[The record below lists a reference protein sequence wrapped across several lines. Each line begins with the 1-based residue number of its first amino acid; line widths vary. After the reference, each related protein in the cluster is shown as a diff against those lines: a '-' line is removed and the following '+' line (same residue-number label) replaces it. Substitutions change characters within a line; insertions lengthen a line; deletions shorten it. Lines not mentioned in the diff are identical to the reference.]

1 MAGVCV
7 YLHGSILAQARA
19 CVWRVGACVH
29 VCTCIHMGV
38 WVCVHVLHSCWPPV
52 LVVNVMI
59 LFEWWGWHNML
70 PFRVAHSGRPF
81 CGDGNALCVLSSRN
95 YWLCVYCETQELEFS
110 LPHVAMAT
118 YCVIPCSFKIACSK
132 FLYSQR
138 STFGTKS
145 LPHNW
150 PGICSPPHAIVT
162 IWKNSKG
169 GP

>member
-1 MAGVCV
+1 
-7 YLHGSILAQARA
+7 
-19 CVWRVGACVH
+19 
-29 VCTCIHMGV
+29 
-38 WVCVHVLHSCWPPV
+38 
-52 LVVNVMI
+52 
-59 LFEWWGWHNML
+59 ML

-150 PGICSPPHAIVT
+150 PGICSPPQAIVT

-169 GP
+169 GPQISLLPTAPPVSHVHSRHCIVPVKHSVVHRLIAVISDSAAFALNLVPHKNQKVNFRGK